1 MKKYKDAE
9 EIINKNKEVI
19 NGKNSDSNYI
29 NQKFECFN
37 STGCKIESD
46 MNHKDYLL
54 LAETYIDCRLKRYDK
69 AEQNLLR
76 LINKKFDSN
85 KNQKTS
91 KYYYQI
97 MLYILSLQNKKYGIV
112 DLLKHR
118 WNELQ
123 NRNING
129 FIEYKNG
136 DKIG

>member
-1 MKKYKDAE
+1 
-9 EIINKNKEVI
+9 
-19 NGKNSDSNYI
+19 
-29 NQKFECFN
+29 
-37 STGCKIESD
+37 
-46 MNHKDYLL
+46 
-54 LAETYIDCRLKRYDK
+54 
-69 AEQNLLR
+69 
-76 LINKKFDSN
+76 
-85 KNQKTS
+85 
-91 KYYYQI
+91 